1 MIASA
6 ALIAIFAAA
15 AAAAGHALAAH
26 WRAPWFIL
34 PYALLIAA
42 AERFFLYALFSGP
55 LLSVKG
61 YALAAIALTA
71 AAALAYRATQA
82 RRMVRQYPWLYE
94 PAGWLSLS
102 WRPRQ

>member
-26 WRAPWFIL
+26 WRRAWFIL

-42 AERFFLYALFSGP
+42 AERFFLYALFAGQ
-55 LLSVKG
+55 LLSVEG
-61 YALAAIALTA
+61 YALAALVLIAA
-71 AAALAYRATQA
+71 SALAYRFTEA
-82 RRMVRQYPWLYE
+82 RHMVRQYPWLYE
-94 PAGWLSLS
+94 PAGWLS
-102 WRPRQ
+102 WRTRQ